1 MAGKPRISDNTL
13 LNINDTWV
21 KEETREVINKSILNQ
36 INKKY
41 TFQNKN
47 QFKSKTS
54 KFVKCSKGILKR
66 KLKALNSYI
75 RMKVELKFITFSSP
89 L

>member
-13 LNINDTWV
+13 VNINDTWD

-36 INKKY
+36 INKNY

-47 QFKSKTS
+47 QLKHEFKSKTS

-66 KLKALNSYI
+66 KLKALNFFFFLILFY
-75 RMKVELKFITFSSP
+75 F
-89 L
+89 

>member
-36 INKKY
+36 IKNILFKIKINLKVKH
-41 TFQNKN
+41 QN
-47 QFKSKTS
+47 
-54 KFVKCSKGILKR
+54 L
-66 KLKALNSYI
+66 
-75 RMKVELKFITFSSP
+75 
-89 L
+89 

>member
-13 LNINDTWV
+13 VNINDTWD

-36 INKKY
+36 INKNY

-47 QFKSKTS
+47 
-54 KFVKCSKGILKR
+54 
-66 KLKALNSYI
+66 
-75 RMKVELKFITFSSP
+75 P
-89 L
+89 